1 MIGSALSVVEPEGQ
15 RAMLTQV
22 DHVVVLVSRLDE
34 AIESYRAQ
42 GFQVV
47 VGGEHPGGTHNAL
60 VGFSDGAYL
69 ELLAFREPERP
80 HAHRWYRFLAAG
92 PGIIDFCLASDD
104 LAGEVERLQRGG
116 LPYQGPIQGS
126 RWRPDGQLVEWR
138 SAMPVD
144 ERTGALPFLVQD
156 VTPRELRVPGG
167 TEARHPLGVVG
178 LAAVT
183 VAVSALE
190 TAVAEYRALLGA
202 REPERGDDLELQ
214 ATTAT
219 FTLGPHRIV
228 LAQPADPD
236 SPAARRIRL
245 RGEGPFQVTLLA
257 EGLAEPRHLEI
268 DGAYFVLV
276 PAAR

>member
-1 MIGSALSVVEPEGQ
+1 
-15 RAMLTQV
+15 MLTQV
-22 DHVVVLVSRLDE
+22 DHVVVLVPRLDE
-34 AIESYRAQ
+34 AITSYQER
-42 GFQVV
+42 GFHVV

-60 VGFSDGAYL
+60 IGFSDGAYL

-80 HAHRWYRFLAAG
+80 HSHRWYRFLAAG
-92 PGIIDFCLASDD
+92 SGIIDFCLASDD
-104 LAGEVERLQRGG
+104 LAGDVERLQRHG
-116 LPYQGPIQGS
+116 LSYQGPSQGS
-126 RWRPDGQLVEWR
+126 RRRLDGQLVEWHG
-138 SAMPVD
+138 ATPAD
-144 ERTGALPFLVQD
+144 ERTGALPFLIQD

-202 REPERGDDLELQ
+202 RELERGEDLERQ

-219 FTLGPHRIV
+219 FALGPHRIV
-228 LAQPADPD
+228 LAQPTGPE

-268 DGAYFVLV
+268 DGAHFVLV
-276 PAAR
+276 PAAW